1 VAAAWS
7 LRPIRPEDQEFLYR
21 VYASTRQE
29 ELAVVA
35 WSDAEKDAFLRAQFV
50 AQHTYYQENY
60 PSSTFDVVMVDGEAA
75 GRLYLARWPEELRII
90 DIALLP
96 EYRGRG
102 VGGALLGGVFTEAAG
117 KDLPVRI
124 HVERGSPVLRL
135 YERLGFRLAADRGV
149 YLFLEWRPGQEQPA
163 AAPARGPASPDVP

>member
-1 VAAAWS
+1 VAAAWT

-50 AQHTYYQENY
+50 AQHRHYLENY
-60 PSSTFDVVMVDGEAA
+60 PSSVFDVVMVDGEPA
-75 GRLYLARWPEELRII
+75 GRLYLARWPEELRIV

-102 VGGALLGGVFTEAAG
+102 IGSELLGNVFTEAAG
-117 KDLPVRI
+117 KGLPVRI
-124 HVERGSPVLRL
+124 HVERQSPARRL

-149 YLFLEWRPGQEQPA
+149 YLFLEWQPGQAEV
-163 AAPARGPASPDVP
+163 AAPGSGPASPEAS